1 MTILPFP
8 SGRLRRSRLACD
20 APRRAPALLRGFA
33 LLGCAAVLSCGGDR
47 AERTT
52 LERGDLAFAQGAVQE
67 ALAEY
72 RLAVAQSDG
81 DAEVLLR
88 AGHAYAALGRVDEAA
103 GHYRRAVE
111 ADPDLRTQAVTDLMH
126 VARRA
131 AARGER
137 FQMASAVQ
145 QALALEPAIGL
156 DDMALPLARHY
167 FANGEYGRA
176 LPLYRRA
183 LEGASD
189 SLPAVLFEVGRA
201 YEGIGDCT
209 SGLFF
214 FEQFRQ
220 QVRRAQRGEVDWF
233 IGRCSF
239 ERARELRGGPGPS
252 VQDLEEA
259 LRLVD
264 RVLEVGEPRSILGEA
279 WFERGEILA
288 ALGRCEEAADSFR
301 QVRVVEGASG
311 GALVQRAQDRFD
323 QITFGRD
330 LRGFRPDRPCG

>member
-1 MTILPFP
+1 MFIAT
-8 SGRLRRSRLACD
+8 
-20 APRRAPALLRGFA
+20 
-33 LLGCAAVLSCGGDR
+33 VLSHAARRIRPTGRPVLLFATLLAVACGGDR

-52 LERGDLAFAQGAVQE
+52 LERGDLAFAEGAVQE

-72 RLAVAQSDG
+72 RLAVAQSEG
-81 DAEVLLR
+81 DPSVLLR

-103 GHYRRAVE
+103 SHYRRAVA
-111 ADPDLRTQAVTDLMH
+111 ADSAFRTQAVTDLMH

-131 AARGER
+131 AAQGER

-145 QALALEPAIGL
+145 QALALEPSIGL
-156 DDMALPLARHY
+156 EDMALPLARHY

-183 LEGASD
+183 LQGASD

-201 YEGIGDCT
+201 YEGIGDCA

-220 QVRRAQRGEVDWF
+220 RVSRSQRGEVDWF

-239 ERARELRGGPGPS
+239 ERARELRGDAAPS
-252 VQDLEEA
+252 TEDLDEA
-259 LRLVD
+259 LQLVD

-288 ALGRCEEAADSFR
+288 ALGKCEAAADSFR

-311 GALVQRAQDRFD
+311 GALVQRAQARFD

>member
-1 MTILPFP
+1 MTRSLSAPGCRARHAP
-8 SGRLRRSRLACD
+8 ARPWSRLL
-20 APRRAPALLRGFA
+20 AL
-33 LLGCAAVLSCGGDR
+33 AVLLVAACTPGAD
-47 AERTT
+47 EQTT
-52 LERGDLAFAQGAVQE
+52 LERGDAAFAEGAVEE

-72 RLAVAQSDG
+72 RLAVAQSND
-81 DAEVLLR
+81 DPEVLLR

-103 GHYRRAVE
+103 TYLSRAVDRDE
-111 ADPDLRTQAVTDLMH
+111 GLRGQAVSDLMH

-131 AARGER
+131 AADGES

-145 QALALEPAIGL
+145 EALALEPAIGL

-167 FANGEYGRA
+167 FANGEYGLA

-189 SLPAVLFEVGRA
+189 SLPEVVFEIGRA
-201 YEGIGDCT
+201 YEGIGDCA

-220 QVRRAQRGEVDWF
+220 QVRRSDRGEVDWF

-239 ERARELRGGPGPS
+239 QQAREIRGRRPLSQSQLERALS
-252 VQDLEEA
+252 L
-259 LRLVD
+259 LD

-279 WFERGEILA
+279 WFERGEVLA
-288 ALGRCEEAADSFR
+288 ALGDCEGATDSFR

-311 GALVQRAQDRFD
+311 GALVDRAQQRYND
-323 QITFGRD
+323 ITFSSSLRD
-330 LRGFRPDRPCG
+330 FRPDRPCG